1 MTNHLQTWQNELTD
15 KPQNYMPLYYHMHDI
30 KIQIYTNEKKR
41 NIKAGVALIC
51 PMWHLCNLAIY
62 QHLLS
67 QYGLWFTTTRVESTI
82 LHTQSEQTS
91 HGVVLWLVSSLVF
104 GRCVSNSKQFSCS
117 LYLEKNPLKS
127 NLYIRYI
134 NSIPST
140 RQTSSWV
147 FFYLQSNM
155 CRPVTSVVHIVDI
168 PCHNQINWHFP
179 VIGWKCDS
187 TILRLKYQRLLLYVV
202 RTLIWLVSW
211 LSYLYCLGTPL
222 SNYST
227 RSNKFHGN
235 RCSNWY
241 DYVLSFQ
248 YLVYIL
254 FGLCK
259 TLCIYND
266 KDIQMKENLNKKHNT
281 TMSE

>member
-1 MTNHLQTWQNELTD
+1 
-15 KPQNYMPLYYHMHDI
+15 
-30 KIQIYTNEKKR
+30 
-41 NIKAGVALIC
+41 
-51 PMWHLCNLAIY
+51 
-62 QHLLS
+62 
-67 QYGLWFTTTRVESTI
+67 
-82 LHTQSEQTS
+82 
-91 HGVVLWLVSSLVF
+91 
-104 GRCVSNSKQFSCS
+104 
-117 LYLEKNPLKS
+117 
-127 NLYIRYI
+127 
-134 NSIPST
+134 
-140 RQTSSWV
+140 
-147 FFYLQSNM
+147 
-155 CRPVTSVVHIVDI
+155 
-168 PCHNQINWHFP
+168 
-179 VIGWKCDS
+179 
-187 TILRLKYQRLLLYVV
+187 LRLKYHRLLLYGV

-227 RSNKFHGN
+227 RSNTFHGN